1 MYLADHEN
9 IFTRGTHHEWG
20 FVGGPM
26 APHQIQDGSKNVKN
40 VNNSVLDK
48 YMHQILREDAPRH
61 ARGDDHVSD
70 QKSKSEV
77 NSCDVIKWTSGA

>member
-1 MYLADHEN
+1 
-9 IFTRGTHHEWG
+9 
-20 FVGGPM
+20 M

-77 NSCDVIKWTSGA
+77 NSCDVIK